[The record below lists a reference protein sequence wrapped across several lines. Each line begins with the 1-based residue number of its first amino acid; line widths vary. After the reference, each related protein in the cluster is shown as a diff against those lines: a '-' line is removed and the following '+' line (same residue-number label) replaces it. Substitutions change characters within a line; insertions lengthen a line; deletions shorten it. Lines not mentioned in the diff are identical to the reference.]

1 MINLN
6 IHEDLLQSLN
16 QNFSLN
22 QKLGIIHQAV
32 RNYFDFIQRIAV
44 ALYEDHSDII
54 KTFLASC
61 DRSNPLIHYESK
73 LADAHSLKK
82 ISEDCLPRVVND
94 LSIFDAGEHEH
105 TLKIKAEG
113 YQASYTLP
121 IFNDEKCFG
130 FIFFNSSQKDC
141 FNKEVLDLLDVF
153 GHLITNVIKNEL
165 NAIKTMLAAFR
176 TANQMVH
183 LKDPETGSHLERM
196 AHFSRLI
203 ANELSLSDKYDFN
216 DEYIEDIFIF
226 SPMHDIGKI
235 GIPDQVL
242 SKPAKLNKAEWQTM
256 QTHAYKGRMVINAI
270 IENFDF
276 ESMANINVLR
286 NIAEYHHEALNGNGY
301 PNGIKG
307 EQIPIEAR
315 IVAVADIFD
324 ALTNERPYKKAWSN
338 EKAFKT
344 LRKLADDVLDQDC
357 VNALTS
363 NETKILEIQNTF
375 CN

>member
-16 QNFSLN
+16 QNLSLN

-44 ALYEDHSDII
+44 ALYEDQSDII

-113 YQASYTLP
+113 YQA
-121 IFNDEKCFG
+121 
-130 FIFFNSSQKDC
+130 
-141 FNKEVLDLLDVF
+141 
-153 GHLITNVIKNEL
+153 
-165 NAIKTMLAAFR
+165 
-176 TANQMVH
+176 
-183 LKDPETGSHLERM
+183 
-196 AHFSRLI
+196 
-203 ANELSLSDKYDFN
+203 
-216 DEYIEDIFIF
+216 
-226 SPMHDIGKI
+226 
-235 GIPDQVL
+235 
-242 SKPAKLNKAEWQTM
+242 
-256 QTHAYKGRMVINAI
+256 
-270 IENFDF
+270 
-276 ESMANINVLR
+276 
-286 NIAEYHHEALNGNGY
+286 
-301 PNGIKG
+301 
-307 EQIPIEAR
+307 R

-338 EKAFKT
+338 EEAFKT
-344 LRKLADDVLDQDC
+344 LRKLVDDVLDQDC